1 MLISLLR
8 SGASWVVGCLL
19 LVTAA
24 AGDEGMWLINRPPT
38 QRLKERYQFEPSP
51 AWLEHVQKSCVRFG
65 RGGSAS
71 LVSAD
76 GLVMTNHHVG
86 SGVLER
92 LSTAER
98 NLLADGYLA
107 SSRDEEL
114 SCPDFEVRILWSID
128 DVTARVEGA
137 AAPGLTAAE
146 ANTARRKATA
156 AIEQECKQKNPDMT
170 CDVVTLYHG
179 ARYHLYAYKRFS
191 DVRLVMAPEQQAAF
205 FGGDNDNFEYP
216 RFNLDV
222 CFFRIYEDG
231 KPLRAEH
238 HLKWS
243 ARGAAENDLTF
254 IVGHP
259 ARTQRLY
266 TVDHLKFLRD
276 VSYPTILRRLWRRE
290 IQLNTFMARSA
301 ENERIGLGDLHGVQN
316 SRKAF
321 TGMLAGLLDPAI
333 MAAKAKTESALRAAV
348 MANAEFRQKW
358 GSAWDEVAQAQRTYA
373 GFYERYSALDGR
385 RSALRSELYRIAR
398 HVVMLAEELPK
409 PNAERLEEYRDSAL
423 DSLYL
428 SLYSPAPIYD
438 DLEIDGVV
446 SGLSYLAETFGAD
459 DPLVV
464 TALAEQSPRTRAEQL
479 VRGTKLK
486 DVEVRRKMV
495 EGGTAALSAADD
507 PMLRF
512 AAELAP
518 EVRRLRQR
526 HDDEVEAAERAAY
539 AKIAAAQFAIHGE
552 DIAPDAT
559 FSLRLSYGPMRGYE
573 EGGRSIPPFTT
584 FAGLYERHAARE
596 GKPPFDLPQRW
607 LERKDRLRLDTPYNF
622 VCTADIIGGNSGSPV
637 IDRAGQVIGIVFDGN
652 IQGLVWDTVYTDRQA
667 RAVCVDARAIIEAL
681 RNVYDANALADELL
695 GG

>member
-1 MLISLLR
+1 MVSSLFR
-8 SGASWVVGCLL
+8 TCASWMVGCLV

-24 AGDEGMWLINRPPT
+24 AADEGMWLINRPPT

-71 LVSAD
+71 LVSAE

-98 NLLADGYLA
+98 NLLADGFLA
-107 SSRDEEL
+107 RSRDEEL
-114 SCPDFEVRILWSID
+114 ACPDFEVRILWSIE
-128 DVTARVEGA
+128 DVTARVEAA
-137 AAPGLTAAE
+137 AAPGLPAAE

-179 ARYHLYAYKRFS
+179 ARYHLYAYKRFD

-222 CFFRIYEDG
+222 CFFRIYENG
-231 KPLRAEH
+231 QPLRAEH
-238 HLKWS
+238 YLKWS
-243 ARGAAENDLTF
+243 ARGASENDLTF

-276 VSYPTILRRLWRRE
+276 VGYPTILRRLWRRE
-290 IQLNTFMARSA
+290 VQLNTFMARSA
-301 ENERIGLGDLHGVQN
+301 ENERIGMGDLHGVQN

-333 MAAKAKTESALRAAV
+333 MAAKAQAESALRAAV
-348 MANAEFRQKW
+348 MANPEFRQKW
-358 GSAWDEVAQAQRTYA
+358 GTAWDEVAQAQRTYA
-373 GFYERYSALDGR
+373 EFYERYSALDGR
-385 RSALRSELYRIAR
+385 RSVIRSDLYRIAR

-409 PNAERLEEYRDSAL
+409 PNAERQEEYRDSAL

-464 TALAEQSPRTRAEQL
+464 AALAGQSPRARAEQL
-479 VRGTKLK
+479 VRGTTLK
-486 DVEVRRKMV
+486 EVAARKNLV
-495 EGGTAALSAADD
+495 EGGTAALAAADD

-512 AAELAP
+512 AADLGP
-518 EVRRLRQR
+518 EVRRLRLR
-526 HDDEVEAAERAAY
+526 HEDEVEAVERAAY
-539 AKIAAAQFAIHGE
+539 TKIAAAQFAIHGE
-552 DIAPDAT
+552 DIAPDAS
-559 FSLRLSYGPMRGYE
+559 FSLRLSYGPIRGYE
-573 EGGRSIPPFTT
+573 EGGRSIPAFTT
-584 FAGLYERHAARE
+584 FAGLYERHQARE
-596 GKPPFDLPQRW
+596 GKPPFDLPRRW

-637 IDRAGQVIGIVFDGN
+637 IDRAGEVIGIVFDGN

-681 RNVYDANALADELL
+681 RNVYDAAALANELE
-695 GG
+695 GT